1 MFDKYDRYERDR
13 EGLFLGIGFVF
24 GTIAAATLYAWF
36 VNEGAA
42 ANNQGFF
49 AALTAVST
57 FASFIFFWC
66 AYAERE
72 VSYRNGESD
81 RPPRRNQ
88 EE

>member
-13 EGLFLGIGFVF
+13 EGLFLGIGLVS

-36 VNEGAA
+36 VNEGVDAD
-42 ANNQGFF
+42 NQGFF
-49 AALTAVST
+49 AALSAVST

-72 VSYRNGESD
+72 ISYRNGELD
-81 RPPRRNQ
+81 RTPMRNQ
-88 EE
+88 EK